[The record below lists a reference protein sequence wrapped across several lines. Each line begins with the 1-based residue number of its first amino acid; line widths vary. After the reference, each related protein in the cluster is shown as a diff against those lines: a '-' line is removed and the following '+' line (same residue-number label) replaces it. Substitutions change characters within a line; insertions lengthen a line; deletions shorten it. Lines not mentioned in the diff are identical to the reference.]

1 MIIGIDTTFMVQHDV
16 RNAPHHEWARNYM
29 SESVIGEGNAISLAP
44 QVLSEYLLVV
54 SDEKRFENPLP
65 MPDALERASAWWS
78 LFEAH
83 RIFPDESTLGLFFEW
98 MDHFRLGRKRIL
110 DTFLAATYVSHGIRR
125 ILSTDA
131 EGFRLFGALE
141 VLHP

>member
-1 MIIGIDTTFMVQHDV
+1 VFKAWPRWVTSGDD
-16 RNAPHHEWARNYM
+16 
-29 SESVIGEGNAISLAP
+29 SGSV
-44 QVLSEYLLVV
+44 
-54 SDEKRFENPLP
+54 
-65 MPDALERASAWWS
+65 ALTDGK
-78 LFEAH
+78 AH